1 MFEIEADSFVKAV
14 EKQIAERADL
24 RGADL
29 SRADLYGANLYGADL
44 SRANLSGANLSR
56 ADLCGANL
64 YGADLCG
71 ADLSGADL
79 SRANLSGANLS
90 GADLSRANL
99 SGANLTETK
108 NLVKI
113 MGVEPGN
120 IYWKRFYEGL
130 ANNGYQFY
138 VGLNTLLEGEVF
150 AADDRVT
157 CSYPGFHFASR
168 SWCAVNYSN
177 RPLEARIRIPDDAQV
192 NEPWATDGK
201 ASASAIEILQVF
213 DVATGKDVTD
223 QFRRPEE
230 KPKKV
235 RKTKAVSK

>member
-14 EKQIAERADL
+14 EKQIAERANL
-24 RGADL
+24 YGANL

-44 SRANLSGANLSR
+44 SRANLSGANL
-56 ADLCGANL
+56 
-64 YGADLCG
+64 Y
-71 ADLSGADL
+71 GADL
-79 SRANLSGANLS
+79 SRANLSGANLSRANLS